1 MDYEKLMFVA
11 KDIRFGFFYILFLNF
26 VAFIDRRSFYKR
38 FCNDNSI
45 QENAINKKYLPNKYL
60 VEHDRILRL
69 GKSRDRIIAQI
80 YQEYK
85 NKSLNTEYAI
95 NLATKDIAEKEKEI
109 EDYQKTL
116 LETKKKA
123 SSEKDPAEAIYL
135 QSVVSNLDTSIKN
148 QKIVLQEK
156 EGHYAELLGVKVN
169 NDDNWENQLKQIEDE
184 VDACTMNFIR
194 RLGRKVNKKL
204 GFSNFYYVVPE
215 YSEKVKQI
223 KEMTHASSSNKK

>member
-1 MDYEKLMFVA
+1 MCF
-11 KDIRFGFFYILFLNF
+11 FFYILFLNL

-95 NLATKDIAEKEKEI
+95 NLATKDC
-109 EDYQKTL
+109 
-116 LETKKKA
+116 
-123 SSEKDPAEAIYL
+123 
-135 QSVVSNLDTSIKN
+135 SNES
-148 QKIVLQEK
+148 
-156 EGHYAELLGVKVN
+156 
-169 NDDNWENQLKQIEDE
+169 
-184 VDACTMNFIR
+184 
-194 RLGRKVNKKL
+194 
-204 GFSNFYYVVPE
+204 
-215 YSEKVKQI
+215 
-223 KEMTHASSSNKK
+223 